1 MSRIGKYPVEL
12 PDGVEAQINGQNVRI
27 KGKLG
32 ELSLTLHE
40 DVSAALEDVANDAGK
55 TSKVVRLA
63 PKSDEPFARQIWPTM
78 RTLVSNM
85 VEGVTK
91 GYKKDLE
98 IKGVGY
104 RANLQGQTLVMTLG
118 FSHEVRFEIPQDIK
132 VEVEKQVA
140 ISISGIDKQKVG
152 QVAAKIRGFKPPEPY
167 KGKGIRYVG
176 EYILKK
182 EGKKK

>member
-12 PDGVEAQINGQNVRI
+12 PDGVEAQVNGQDVRI

-32 ELSLTLHE
+32 ELSMTVHE
-40 DVSAALEDVANDAGK
+40 DVSVALEDVANDAGK

-63 PKSDEPFARQIWPTM
+63 PKSEEPFARQIWPTM

-85 VEGVTK
+85 VEGVSK

-104 RANLQGQTLVMTLG
+104 RANLQGQILVMTLG
-118 FSHEVRFEIPQDIK
+118 FSHEVRFEIPEGIK
-132 VEVEKQVA
+132 LEVEKQVA